1 MKAFRENSIDGD
13 AIEVTSV
20 CLFVYL
26 VHGIDVNLNN
36 ILYESNFMQQNQQE
50 FEIVVQL
57 VLLFQKLFS
66 LQVPINCDYY

>member
-1 MKAFRENSIDGD
+1 MLKRDIIELD
-13 AIEVTSV
+13 ATEISSL

-26 VHGIDVNLNN
+26 IQEIDVNLNN

-66 LQVPINCDYY
+66 LQVPINCDYYQE